1 MTHRFILFSQEVK
14 NFVIEIKASPQST
27 FRQLH
32 DIIQSHCQYVE
43 SGNHHFL
50 ICDEDWHVHHKVYLR
65 PKTTGYDEDLYLMD
79 ETPLEDFID
88 SEGQHI
94 AYVYDVEGKRNFLI
108 ELVEN
113 IYGQS
118 IDGAI
123 VSRSKGTA
131 PEQFIIEEL
140 DDLFTPTPTPTPS
153 PLDEDDAPED
163 SDEDS
168 YDADELDMEGFEV
181 SQQ

>member
-32 DIIQSHCQYVE
+32 DIIQQHCQYVE
-43 SGNHHFL
+43 TGNHQFL
-50 ICDEDWHVHHKVYLR
+50 ICDDDWHVRHKIYLR

-108 ELVEN
+108 ELTEN

-118 IDGAI
+118 VDGAF
-123 VSRSKGTA
+123 VSRSKGKA

-140 DDLFTPTPTPTPS
+140 DDLFAHTPPPTLS
-153 PLDEDDAPED
+153 PADEDDETED
-163 SDEDS
+163 NDEDS
-168 YDADELDMEGFEV
+168 YDTDELDMEGFEV